1 MRRKVWLFFISV
13 VGTMVGYFGALV
25 LGVHYQ
31 LPLLK
36 NAEVWLKDVY
46 AMKDRLN
53 SEPTELRRVLIFGG
67 SNVLFGFNGAMIEA
81 NANVRFINYGTHAG
95 LPINYQVDKIL
106 RTARSGDIVFY
117 SPVFSAFFATEPYE
131 DYWYIQNMMSWDKEY
146 GKFITKK
153 HRALAYLYNDP
164 MRIFQNLAKILV
176 RSLLKAKEPATP
188 KANAAPTKAWSK
200 DGLQILPCAQEFYG
214 YSYKSLSPNGD
225 FCSQY
230 TTSSFAPNEHYI
242 YDGAKVSTFFIQE
255 FGRLRD
261 FAKAHGIT
269 LLLLYPV
276 SMENP
281 LFSLHDRRTHA
292 KITQLESSLKAQGIY
307 FANSWEDA
315 HFERKYFYD
324 TGYHLNKHGVELHTI
339 AFIKL
344 LRSLK
349 LDR

>member
-53 SEPTELRRVLIFGG
+53 SEPTELRCVLIFGG

-176 RSLLKAKEPATP
+176 RSFHS
-188 KANAAPTKAWSK
+188 APSPHTKAPNPTATMLRK

-214 YSYKSLSPNGD
+214 YSYKSLSPTGD
-225 FCSQY
+225 FCAQY
-230 TTSSFAPNEHYI
+230 TISSFAPNEHYI
-242 YDGAKVSTFFIQE
+242 DDNAKVSAFFIQE

-261 FAKAHGIT
+261 FAKARGIT
-269 LLLLYPV
+269 LFLLYPV

-324 TGYHLNKHGVELHTI
+324 TGYHLNKYGVELHTI

-344 LRSLK
+344 LRSLG